1 MVNDGILE
9 ARERRRD
16 EINKLAKFS
25 NVLTVKANVPGF
37 DKNLFISNVLI
48 SYFCKL
54 CVNNGANV
62 KSVQTGLDGTT
73 VFCTVEDGVITK
85 DFTSALEENH
95 PIGRFI
101 DLDVTLKDSDRSLS
115 RREKRKCFLC
125 DQSAFVCGRNKTH
138 GIGELIKFLTEKSR
152 DFFIKLISK
161 LIEESV
167 LFELDIEDKFG
178 LVTPKSNGSHSDLT
192 YDLMKASVTS
202 FKEELA
208 KAFFVG
214 VNFESFDKM
223 KEPLIKIGKSC
234 EEKMLKAT
242 NGSNSYK
249 GFIFVGGALLC
260 SVGYT
265 LKKLQNFDRVF
276 ENVKNILNNFEQ
288 PKDTFGYKAI
298 NLGFKNAL
306 INGKEGFV
314 AVKKALE
321 RADRIEPIQLLKY
334 ILKNTDD
341 TVLLKRAGSVK
352 RYNHFKSLITNC
364 SNDALEQI
372 SVSNICIENG
382 ISIGGSADLLIA
394 CMLMKKIKENF
405 YFKED

>member
-9 ARERRRD
+9 AREKRRE
-16 EINKLAKFS
+16 EINKLAKTS
-25 NVLTVKANVPGF
+25 NVLTVKANIPGF
-37 DKNLFISNVLI
+37 DKNLWVSNILI

-73 VFCTVEDGVITK
+73 VFCTVEDGEKAK
-85 DFTSALEENH
+85 DFTTTLEENH

-115 RREKRKCFLC
+115 RQKKRKCFLC
-125 DQSAFVCGRNKTH
+125 EQPAFVCGRNKTH
-138 GIGELIKFLTEKSR
+138 STSELIRFLTEKSQE
-152 DFFIKLISK
+152 FLLEVLSK

-178 LVTPKSNGSHSDLT
+178 LVTPKSNGSHSDLS
-192 YDLMKASVTS
+192 YNLMKASVTS

-223 KEPLIKIGKSC
+223 KEPLIKTGKSC

-242 NGSNSYK
+242 NGANSYK

-341 TVLLKRAGSVK
+341 TVLLKRAGTND
-352 RYNHFKSLITNC
+352 RYNFFKALITNC
-364 SNDALEQI
+364 PDDKKEQKR
-372 SVSNICIENG
+372 VSDICIENG

-394 CMLMKKIKENF
+394 CTLMKKIKENF